1 MPSVIKDPRT
11 VPEIF
16 TGTSQLNLA
25 HCKLVVLS
33 GAQKGAE
40 ISFLGEVLR
49 IGKAAEND
57 LQLTDE
63 NISRSHCEVRLDAQG
78 YLLRDLGSTNGT
90 TLEGARIREA
100 YLRPGAL
107 FGVGRVQI
115 RFMPLEQQ
123 VRLLPSEKTELGE
136 LRGRSLPMRE
146 IYAVIE
152 RIAPTEATVLLQG
165 ETGVGKDVVA
175 RTLHALSHR
184 ARGPWVVV
192 DCGALAPNLVESEL
206 FGHEKGAFTGA
217 VEARKGAF
225 EVADGGTLFL
235 DEIGELPVDLQPK
248 LLRAL
253 ESREIRRVGGT
264 RAQRV
269 DIRVVA
275 ATRRNLRSEVE
286 RGRFREDLFFRLAVV
301 LITVP
306 ALRDR
311 REDIPVLVEHLLAQ
325 APPGDDEGPP
335 RLPPGAMAILGA
347 HDWPGNVRE
356 LRNVVERMV
365 SLGEDPGRMGLLGG
379 GPIGGARP
387 ESTRAAHGDDAGV
400 QFDPAISHS
409 DNKERWNEHFER
421 LYLTWL
427 LERTGHNVS
436 QAAREA
442 QMDRKYL
449 HRLMR
454 RYGLD

>member
-1 MPSVIKDPRT
+1 VSPPPVSNPGST
-11 VPEIF
+11 VPELAVA
-16 TGTSQLNLA
+16 TSQLNLA
-25 HCKLVVLS
+25 HCKLVVLT
-33 GAQKGAE
+33 GAQKGTE

-49 IGKAAEND
+49 IGKAPEND

-63 NISRSHCEVRLDAQG
+63 TISRNHCELRLDPQG

-90 TLEGARIREA
+90 TLEGARVREG
-100 YLRPGAL
+100 YLRPGSL
-107 FGVGRVQI
+107 LGVGRVQI
-115 RFMPLEQQ
+115 RFMPLQAQ
-123 VRLLPSEKTELGE
+123 VRLLPSERTELGE
-136 LRGRSLPMRE
+136 LRGRSLAMRE
-146 IYAVIE
+146 IYAVLE
-152 RIAPTEATVLLQG
+152 RVANTEATVLLQG

-184 ARGPWVVV
+184 AAAPWVVV

-217 VEARKGAF
+217 VEMRKGAF
-225 EVADGGTLFL
+225 EVAHGGTLFL

-253 ESREIRRVGGT
+253 ESREIRRVGGQKT
-264 RAQRV
+264 QRV

-275 ATRRNLRSEVE
+275 ASRRNLRSEVE
-286 RGRFREDLFFRLAVV
+286 RGRFREDLYFRLAVV
-301 LITVP
+301 LIHVP
-306 ALRDR
+306 SLRDR
-311 REDIPVLVEHLLAQ
+311 REDIPVLVEHLLRQGA
-325 APPGDDEGPP
+325 GSGESPP

-365 SLGEDPGRMGLLGG
+365 SLGEDPGMMGLIGGQPISMEGAPG
-379 GPIGGARP
+379 GP
-387 ESTRAAHGDDAGV
+387 AGV
-400 QFDPAISHS
+400 QFDPAVSHS

-421 LYLTWL
+421 LYLKWL
-427 LERTGHNVS
+427 LERTGGNIS

-449 HRLMR
+449 HRLLR
-454 RYGLD
+454 RYGLE